1 MTGFVF
7 TDADFPPND
16 KRPDWFYE
24 DKPPKETLPRRMAW
38 FTERDHRKE
47 AARRKARN
55 GRDGAEANTE
65 SKINSG
71 ADDQETEFS
80 LDDMAASA
88 EGEEDVSATRRFSF
102 DEPSPGEAPWR
113 CIRILASDIEPELI
127 DWLWGGW
134 LARSKLHILAGS
146 PSVGKSTLAMDLAAR
161 ISSGSEWPDGTRA
174 SPARVVVWSGEDE
187 PADTLIPRLSVA
199 GADLTMITFITG
211 VTKGE
216 AKRSFDPASDMP
228 ALETTIT
235 EIGGCALLII
245 DPVVSAAAGDS
256 HKNSETRRGLQP
268 LVDLGAKH
276 RTAIIG
282 IHHFSKGTAGR
293 DPLERFNGSLA
304 FGAIPRI
311 GLVASKS
318 PVRGAEKSARRV
330 IMRAKS
336 NIGPDDGGF

>member
-1 MTGFVF
+1 
-7 TDADFPPND
+7 
-16 KRPDWFYE
+16 
-24 DKPPKETLPRRMAW
+24 
-38 FTERDHRKE
+38 
-47 AARRKARN
+47 
-55 GRDGAEANTE
+55 
-65 SKINSG
+65 
-71 ADDQETEFS
+71 
-80 LDDMAASA
+80 
-88 EGEEDVSATRRFSF
+88 
-102 DEPSPGEAPWR
+102 
-113 CIRILASDIEPELI
+113 
-127 DWLWGGW
+127 
-134 LARSKLHILAGS
+134 
-146 PSVGKSTLAMDLAAR
+146 
-161 ISSGSEWPDGTRA
+161 
-174 SPARVVVWSGEDE
+174 
-187 PADTLIPRLSVA
+187 
-199 GADLTMITFITG
+199 
-211 VTKGE
+211 
-216 AKRSFDPASDMP
+216 MP

-336 NIGPDDGGF
+336 NIGPDDGGFYFELQFAPMHERSDIIAAKVAWGEAVKGNAAEILADAEAQQDDEKLTGISEAKEFLLGFLAGGKMPTKPQDGIPSESQNDAIFDESGHLRGESEAVEDEHPGDADP